1 MLTRILPRRAAA
13 LGLVLAAAMALSAC
27 APVRGGDVYRRGET
41 LRAQSVELGVI
52 ESARPVRIEGGDS
65 GVGTVGGAALGGI
78 AGSTVGRGSGN
89 VAAVIG
95 GAILGGIAGNAIE
108 REANARPGVE
118 VTVRLDNGRTL
129 AVVQQD
135 MGEGFR
141 PGDRVRVLNDGRYT
155 RVTR

>member
-1 MLTRILPRRAAA
+1 MTAVNASRRTAA
-13 LGLVLAAAMALSAC
+13 LLLVLATGLTLSAC
-27 APVRGGDVYRRGET
+27 APTYSGDVYRRGET
-41 LRAQSVELGVI
+41 MRAQTVELGVV
-52 ESARPVRIEGGDS
+52 ENARLVRIENPDT

-78 AGSTVGRGSGN
+78 AGSTVGRGSGS
-89 VAAVIG
+89 VAAAIG

-108 REANARPGVE
+108 RDANTRNGVE
-118 VTVRLDNGRTL
+118 VTVRLDNGRML

-135 MGEGFR
+135 VGEGFR